1 MRKLLIFLLILPS
14 CRYRYTFGIYI
25 PMQVGLVYSYTS
37 KYDDTG
43 EYEDSPYY
51 RPDTLYIVG
60 DTTINGVSGRKVYLR
75 KQNAEYVSR
84 DTAIFYILNDTLFV
98 KGRADRLMVP
108 FFGFNYS
115 GRNYVGEPIY
125 SDTFIVLRML
135 YTQASSGDVWKAGDF
150 SGMIRIYPEGFD
162 TLRDSIREYFVEGTV
177 IAQVLGFESLEL
189 PYRSANKCALI
200 SYDIK
205 MILGSVPVEF
215 EAFRTWWCDDIG
227 QAAYVMTATQY
238 RTERK
243 FRMEL
248 ANVEFKEP

>member
-1 MRKLLIFLLILPS
+1 MRRLLILLLILPS

-43 EYEDSPYY
+43 EYESSPYY
-51 RPDTLYIVG
+51 RPDTLYIIG
-60 DTTINGVSGRKVYLR
+60 DTIINGVIGRKVYLR

-98 KGRADRLMVP
+98 KGRADKVMVP
-108 FFGFNYS
+108 FFRFNYS
-115 GRNYVGEPIY
+115 GRNYIGKPIY
-125 SDTFIVLRML
+125 SNTFIVLRML
-135 YTQASSGDVWKAGDF
+135 YIKASSGDAWKAGEF
-150 SGMIRIYPEGFD
+150 SGRIRIYPEGFD
-162 TLRDSIREYFVEGTV
+162 TVRDSIREYSVEGTV
-177 IAQVLGFESLEL
+177 TAKMQGYESLNL
-189 PYRSANKCALI
+189 PYKYADKCVLI

-205 MILGSVPVEF
+205 MVLGSIPVEF
-215 EAFRTWWCDDIG
+215 EAFRTWWCDNIG
-227 QAAYVMTATQY
+227 QAAYVMTATQF